1 MEAETLEQ
9 IKDYI
14 FEQLPGVL
22 EKDPKFVILVEGI
35 VAEKFP
41 RRDEFARLLD
51 EVRDL
56 RIDMNRRFEHME
68 KRFEQVNK
76 QFEQVDKRFEQVDKR
91 FEQVDKRFEQVDHRF
106 EQVDHRFDRLEN
118 EMKAGFHEV
127 HLHIDRLASR
137 WGIRNEKVFRQIMK
151 EILEK
156 SMGMTVK
163 ECFIGGEQFDCI
175 ISDGQHILIEIAASV
190 GQNIQERLRRKR
202 QLYTDETGIT
212 PHRFLLAVGSIH
224 SRRAEALRADGFEV
238 IEPEE

>member
-22 EKDPKFVILVEGI
+22 EKDPKFVLLVEGI

-51 EVRDL
+51 ELRDL

-76 QFEQVDKRFEQVDKR
+76 QFEQVNKQFEQVDK
-91 FEQVDKRFEQVDHRF
+91 RF

-127 HLHIDRLASR
+127 HLHIDRLGSR